1 MLRYINI
8 LRVLKGRHMKI
19 YKLVTMS
26 LLALIT
32 ACSVIQSTDSGNQVE
47 KKPDAKLRL
56 NDIWALE
63 KIQGKSISLVD
74 GMQRPQL
81 EIHLRDMKVI
91 GNDGCNHF
99 SGAITSLDDSEI
111 IFGPMMGSR
120 MFCQGM
126 DMSNKFNSHI
136 NNVQS
141 YLIKDLTLYFFDE
154 LGNELLSF
162 RKID

>member
-1 MLRYINI
+1 
-8 LRVLKGRHMKI
+8 MKI

-99 SGAITSLDDSEI
+99 SGNISLLNESEI
-111 IFGPMMGSR
+111 TFGPVMGTR
-120 MFCQGM
+120 MFCQAM
-126 DMSNKFNSHI
+126 DGPDRFNQQLNKTAAYQLN
-136 NNVQS
+136 
-141 YLIKDLTLYFFDE
+141 DLRLHLLDSE
-154 LGNELLSF
+154 GKELLLF

>member
-1 MLRYINI
+1 MN
-8 LRVLKGRHMKI
+8 I
-19 YKLVTMS
+19 YKVVTIS
-26 LLALIT
+26 LLALIS
-32 ACSVIQSTDSGNQVE
+32 ACSATELTNKDDLV
-47 KKPDAKLRL
+47 RL

-63 KIQGKSISLVD
+63 TMQGELVAID
-74 GMQRPQL
+74 QGMQRPQL

-141 YLIKDLTLYFFDE
+141 YLIKDLTLYLFDE